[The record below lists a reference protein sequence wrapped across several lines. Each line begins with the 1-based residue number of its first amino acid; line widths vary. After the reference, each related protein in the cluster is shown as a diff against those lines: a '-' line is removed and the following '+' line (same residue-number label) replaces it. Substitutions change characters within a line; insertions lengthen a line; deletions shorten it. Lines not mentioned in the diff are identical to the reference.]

1 MVRYVNGR
9 LRKMREITEKSTQRW
24 ITCWGHCHPRV
35 QVCNYWI
42 LLPPMSNEQDPMMI
56 SAGNWSILF
65 FISWWQIT
73 LNTSRCEMSSVSA
86 WLDSLCITSH
96 LSGVHWLQSNWP
108 LYGQCRLGRPS
119 NSSSNSSATSNQH
132 PQRLMNKVHYKF
144 LLQPWSLCTKRNV
157 LMKPLKSWSLVFTVD
172 PHHRD

>member
-1 MVRYVNGR
+1 MGGCGRWGRSQRNPLSGESPVGGTVILVYRYAIIGFCCHRCQTSKIQWLSV
-9 LRKMREITEKSTQRW
+9 LEIEAFW
-24 ITCWGHCHPRV
+24 
-35 QVCNYWI
+35 
-42 LLPPMSNEQDPMMI
+42 
-56 SAGNWSILF
+56 F

-86 WLDSLCITSH
+86 WLDSLCITTH